1 MCKKGSGCGRTTDEK
16 ETKQAVLE
24 RISSESLIHIAAY
37 GMGKGQFLP
46 FRRYHRQQY
55 VSGSLNLSAQVPPA
69 SLLSRLQEAEH
80 LPVVRPHPLPFLH
93 IAMAAANQP

>member
-1 MCKKGSGCGRTTDEK
+1 MEFRLLGVGK
-16 ETKQAVLE
+16 
-24 RISSESLIHIAAY
+24 
-37 GMGKGQFLP
+37 GKGQFLP
-46 FRRYHRQQY
+46 FRRYHGQQY

-93 IAMAAANQP
+93 MAMAAANQP